1 MQLNCVCENVVTSVR
16 SELQPYLQTLPVTA
30 RIDDKA
36 GIDYSLVAPPTATA
50 QSLDVDLKVRGCPGK
65 A

>member
-1 MQLNCVCENVVTSVR
+1 CPQVCQIVVKSVHD
-16 SELQPYLQTLPVTA
+16 ELQPYLRTLPVTA
-30 RIDDKA
+30 RIDARA